1 MELLDRISQSI
12 TAKGRLLSEL
22 AGLTGR
28 MQGLVARLERHAE
41 SCAYPQ
47 MKLRIQDVTAATKV
61 HAKVLNGILSDNRVW
76 AKLPERTI
84 HDGINSWER
93 VSNDLAILGRLNVDL
108 NQQAVKWM
116 SVDAD
121 IAERLRRIVNEQIAL
136 IDALQEVAARS
147 DPQAI
152 D

>member
-1 MELLDRISQSI
+1 MELLDRITQSI
-12 TAKGRLLSEL
+12 TAKGRLLSQL
-22 AGLTGR
+22 ASLTGR
-28 MQGLVARLERHAE
+28 MEGLVSRLERHAK

-47 MKLRIQDVTAATKV
+47 MKLKIEHVKAATKI
-61 HAKVLNGILSDNRVW
+61 HTKVLNGILSDNRVW
-76 AKLPERTI
+76 AKLPERPT
-84 HDGINSWER
+84 HEGISNWER
-93 VSNDLAILGRLNVDL
+93 ISGDLILLGRLNVDL
-108 NQQAVKWM
+108 NQHAVKWM

-121 IAERLRRIVNEQIAL
+121 IAERLRTIVNEQIPL